1 DSLPFTT
8 IEKARLNFNAAITA
22 PPSAIDRI
30 VTIGQLFT
38 VTASLPNTG
47 EAGLVGE
54 DTVRITLPS
63 GYTIT
68 EPFVK
73 TLTPGAPATWQIKAP
88 DDPTTI
94 LDILVEI
101 IDRNARDENTN
112 DFPPLTPSP
121 ARVTIPVQ
129 TQAIGLNLTLL
140 DQRKPTTIVRGGT
153 NSVFGLRFKNNSDT
167 DIDIQSID
175 LNVKDNQNNDIAP
188 NSVFTNLT
196 VADYDN
202 STSIESVSPSGAN
215 PVTVNFSPALRI
227 PPSQVQSIEFLV
239 NIVAQ
244 TEANHFLLSFDSP
257 QDDIRAIDV
266 GSGDQ
271 VDLRDALGFKITSAL
286 GADVV
291 GIIAPELKASFF
303 NYPNPFGQ
311 NGRETTSFI
320 YHLTQDA
327 DVTIRIYTL
336 LGELVKTYQFQ
347 STDPQGAKGTEH
359 EVSWDGRNENGQAVL
374 NGVYVAVLLTDSGK
388 AMTKI
393 AVAR

>member
-1 DSLPFTT
+1 
-8 IEKARLNFNAAITA
+8 
-22 PPSAIDRI
+22 
-30 VTIGQLFT
+30 

-54 DTVRITLPS
+54 DTVRITLPP

-215 PVTVNFSPALRI
+215 PLTVNFSPALRI
-227 PPSQVQSIEFLV
+227 KPSQVQSIEFLV
-239 NIVAQ
+239 SIAPQ
-244 TEANHFLLSFDSP
+244 TDGNHFLLSIDSP
-257 QDDIRAIDV
+257 QEDIRAIDV
-266 GSGDQ
+266 GSGDP
-271 VDLRDALGFKITSAL
+271 VDIRDDSLGFKITSAL
-286 GADVV
+286 GAGVV
-291 GIIAPELKASFF
+291 GLTDPELAASFF
-303 NYPNPFGQ
+303 NFPNPFGQ
-311 NGRETTSFI
+311 NGRSTTSFN
-320 YHLTQDA
+320 YHLQQA
-327 DVTIRIYTL
+327 SKVTIRIYTL

-347 STDPQGAKGTEH
+347 STDPQGTADSH
-359 EVSWDGRNENGQAVL
+359 SDVSWDGRNENGQAVL

-393 AVAR
+393 AIAR